1 MMPNQTKGSCSYRG
15 HAIDFTTD
23 EHDGLW
29 ETTAKFQ
36 CRRGS
41 LGMTVYHEGTKGF
54 SSKEH
59 AEDATIGWVKEWI
72 DDNLP
77 ESPRP

>member
-1 MMPNQTKGSCSYRG
+1 MPNQTKGSCSYRG
-15 HAIDFTTD
+15 HAIDFATE

-29 ETTAKFQ
+29 ETAAKFQ
-36 CRRGS
+36 SRKGS
-41 LGMTVYHEGTKGF
+41 SGITVYNDSVKGF

-59 AEDATIGWVKEWI
+59 AEDATIRWVKQWI

>member
-1 MMPNQTKGSCSYRG
+1 M
-15 HAIDFTTD
+15 
-23 EHDGLW
+23 W

-36 CRRGS
+36 SRKGC
-41 LGMTVYHEGTKGF
+41 LGMTVYDEGMKGF
-54 SSKEH
+54 ISKER

-77 ESPRP
+77 ESPRM